1 MNLASVYARYRGSPW
16 FVLLLAVFLAFWFV
30 AEWID
35 PSFDH
40 GFGILNVILSGE
52 ASLSV
57 ALLIMATEKQDEV
70 QRRQLKYM
78 LTIMEAT
85 HAALV
90 AQSVA
95 RGNSTEVAQDAR
107 VGSEGR

>member
-40 GFGILNVILSGE
+40 GFGVLNVILSSE

-57 ALLIMATEKQDEV
+57 ALLIMATEKQDAI
-70 QRRQLKYM
+70 QRKQLEYM
-78 LTIMEAT
+78 LHMMEALRD
-85 HAALV
+85 A
-90 AQSVA
+90 
-95 RGNSTEVAQDAR
+95 NSAR
-107 VGSEGR
+107 VALPAPKSTD